1 MMKSTSRTGGRQKGT
16 PNKVSADLR
25 RMILGALEQR
35 GGQKWL
41 YTQMEANPTAFMTL
55 LGKVLPTVVDA
66 THREARPVEKLTE
79 EELNEII
86 QSGRKERVLPLVS
99 E

>member
-1 MMKSTSRTGGRQKGT
+1 MKSISRTGGRQKGT
-16 PNKVSADLR
+16 PNKVTADLKA
-25 RMILGALEQR
+25 MILGALEQC

-41 YTQMEANPTAFMTL
+41 ETQMEANPTAFMTL

-66 THREARPVEKLTE
+66 THRNGRPLEELTDA
-79 EELNEII
+79 ELNEII
-86 QSGRKERVLPLVS
+86 QSGRKERVPPSVR